1 MSDQK
6 KQLSLRKNSL
16 KVSTIEGS
24 WWSIMFGAG
33 ESYLGAYFE
42 FLKFTS
48 FQISII
54 STLPAL
60 AGSIIQSLTGILFHI
75 LKSRKRLLI
84 LLKIIQG
91 LMWLCFIGS
100 IFYTKNFIIL
110 LIIGCIYYIAAL
122 SQMAPWNSWM
132 GYLVPSKIRGRY
144 FGNRSQIV
152 RIFMLLSSI
161 LAGLILHYFSSD
173 NTSIGFFLIFSIA
186 FLANIGSIYYLTKKY
201 EPPYELIN
209 EDKNKINLEDGNNR
223 RIRSFILFDSMS
235 EFSISILA
243 PLVVLYWLR
252 DLHFSY
258 LDLTIVT
265 TISQLVALIAMRY
278 WGKILDK
285 YGTMPTI
292 QLTTAILI
300 FLPFFWYLIY
310 FLPNRF
316 ILFATILI
324 ASLSAMIF
332 GGRALA
338 MDNRLFELM
347 AGEHIINISA
357 KRFYYRG
364 ICLFLGGLCGGYL
377 SSLGIDNINI
387 FFPIKSSLHIVMFSA
402 VFIRI
407 LVWLHLFFIGK
418 KTF

>member
-1 MSDQK
+1 MPYK
-6 KQLSLRKNSL
+6 KKHLSFRKDSL
-16 KVSTIEGS
+16 KISTIEGS

-42 FLKFTS
+42 FLKFTC

-60 AGSIIQSLTGILFHI
+60 TGSIIQSLTGILFHI

-91 LMWLCFIGS
+91 FMWLCFIGS

-110 LIIGCIYYIAAL
+110 LLISSIYYIAAL

-173 NTSIGFFLIFSIA
+173 DTSVGFFLIFSIA
-186 FLANIGSIYYLTKKY
+186 FLANIGSIYYLKKKY
-201 EPPYELIN
+201 EPPYKLVN
-209 EDKNKINLEDGNNR
+209 ENRNKVNLKSKNNNKIK
-223 RIRSFILFDSMS
+223 SFILFDSMS

-252 DLHFSY
+252 DLNFSY
-258 LDLTIVT
+258 FDLTIVT

-278 WGKILDK
+278 WGKILDR
-285 YGTMPTI
+285 YGTMSTI
-292 QLTTAILI
+292 HLASVILI
-300 FLPFFWYLIY
+300 VLPFFWYMIY
-310 FLPNRF
+310 FLPDKF
-316 ILFATILI
+316 ILPATILI

-347 AGEHIINISA
+347 AGEHIISISA

-377 SSLGIDNINI
+377 SSFDINNINI
-387 FFPIKSSLHIVMFSA
+387 TFPLQSSLHLVMFLA
-402 VFIRI
+402 IFIRI
-407 LVWLHLFFIGK
+407 LVWLYLFLIGK
-418 KTF
+418 QTF

>member
-1 MSDQK
+1 
-6 KQLSLRKNSL
+6 
-16 KVSTIEGS
+16 
-24 WWSIMFGAG
+24 MFGAG

-75 LKSRKRLLI
+75 LKSRKKLLI

-91 LMWLCFIGS
+91 IMWLCFIGS
-100 IFYTKNFIIL
+100 IFYTKNFVVL

-161 LAGLILHYFSSD
+161 IAGLILHYFSSD
-173 NTSIGFFLIFSIA
+173 NTSIGFFLIFTIA

-209 EDKNKINLEDGNNR
+209 EDNTRLNFKDENNR
-223 RIRSFILFDSMS
+223 RIKSFILFDSMS

-252 DLHFSY
+252 DLNFSY

-265 TISQLVALIAMRY
+265 TVSQLVALIAMRF
-278 WGKILDK
+278 WGKIIDK

-292 QLTTAILI
+292 HLTSIILI

-310 FLPNRF
+310 FLPYVF
-316 ILFATILI
+316 ILPSTIFI
-324 ASLSAMIF
+324 ASISALIF

-347 AGEHIINISA
+347 AGEHIIKISA

-377 SSLGIDNINI
+377 SSLALDDINI
-387 FFPIKSSLHIVMFSA
+387 ILPINSSLHIVMFSA
-402 VFIRI
+402 IFIRT
-407 LVWLHLFFIGK
+407 LVWLYLFLIGK
-418 KTF
+418 KNF